1 MSATPLPGDQ
11 AKVSVLV
18 RVPPEVA
25 FRVFT
30 TEIDQWWRRGPAY
43 RVAGRRPGTLAFE
56 PKLGGRLFEQYEGPA
71 GTRVHEAGTIV
82 VWEPGARLAFDWRG
96 SNFAPGEVTRVDI
109 TFTAT
114 DSGTRVVLE
123 HSGFAALRPD
133 HPVRHGQ
140 PVPEFIRTI
149 GMWWGQL
156 LSSLRDHAEP

>member
-1 MSATPLPGDQ
+1 MIAGD
-11 AKVSVLV
+11 KVTVTVSVD
-18 RVPPEVA
+18 VPPARA
-25 FRVFT
+25 FAVFT
-30 TEIDQWWRRGPAY
+30 DEIDLWWRRGPAY

-56 PKLGGRLFEQYEGPA
+56 PKLGGRLFEQYEGPD

-140 PVPEFIRTI
+140 PVVVFIRSI

-156 LSSLRDHAEP
+156 LSAMRDQAEP